1 MNPAFDVLF
10 KEMKNQ
16 GDTPERLAI
25 LQQMTRMIQDDAP
38 WIFSFHPK
46 SYVLGLAWL
55 KNHKLSAVGHNALKY
70 QRVDAEARKKPAVT
84 GANRFY
90 GRLVRALFR

>member
-1 MNPAFDVLF
+1 
-10 KEMKNQ
+10 MKNQ

-46 SYVLGLAWL
+46 SYVLSLAWL